1 MFVSNKHSSLFS
13 AVDTENKVYNLDTT
27 LISFTTF
34 LLNLKLF
41 QSSHTFLVVLD
52 LGLDAVVVA
61 VAVVAA
67 AAAVAVAVVNS
78 TSLL

>member
-27 LISFTTF
+27 LISFTSF

-41 QSSHTFLVVLD
+41 QSSQTFLVVLD

-61 VAVVAA
+61 VAVVV